1 MNKTVTE
8 EQLDNAKS
16 DFISTASHQLRTP
29 LTAIKGFVS
38 LLLEGSY
45 GEVETKQQDELKKNY
60 DSNQKLIHL
69 VDDLLNISRME
80 TGRMDFAF
88 VSGQLED
95 ICQKVID
102 IYDSKAKEKGLYL
115 EYVKSEI
122 VLPEIMI
129 DGDRL
134 GEVISNMVDNAIK
147 YTAKGGAKLKVEEKD
162 GNIRVVVSDTGMG
175 VLDDEMPHL
184 FTKFSRG
191 KDTKRLNVKGIG
203 LGLYVGKFVVEAH
216 GGRIWAESEGENKG
230 SRFILELPIKTS
242 LTR

>member
-1 MNKTVTE
+1 MNKAVTE
-8 EQLDNAKS
+8 EQMDSAKS

-45 GEVETKQQDELKKNY
+45 GEIEPKQQDVLKKIY
-60 DSNQKLIHL
+60 DSNQKLVNL

-88 VSGQLED
+88 ASCKLED
-95 ICQKVID
+95 ICQKVVNA
-102 IYDSKAKEKGLYL
+102 YASKAREKGLYL
-115 EYVKSEI
+115 EYAKPETT
-122 VLPEIMI
+122 LPEIMI

-134 GEVISNMVDNAIK
+134 KEVISNMVDNAIK
-147 YTAKGGAKLKVEEKD
+147 YTSKGGVKLKIEEKA
-162 GNIRVVVSDTGMG
+162 GNIRVTVSDTGMG
-175 VLDDEMPHL
+175 VMDDEMPHL

-191 KDTKRLNVKGIG
+191 KDTKRLNVNGIG

-216 GGRIWAESEGENKG
+216 SGHIWAESKGENKG
-230 SRFILELPIKTS
+230 SRFILELPINS
-242 LTR
+242 QD

>member
-45 GEVETKQQDELKKNY
+45 GDVEAKQQDVLKKIY
-60 DSNQKLIHL
+60 DSNQKLINL

-88 VSGQLED
+88 APGKLED
-95 ICQKVID
+95 ICQKIID
-102 IYDSKAKEKGLYL
+102 IYSSKAKEKGLYL
-115 EYVKSEI
+115 EYTKPETAMS
-122 VLPEIMI
+122 EIMI
-129 DGDRL
+129 DGDRMK
-134 GEVISNMVDNAIK
+134 EVISNMVDNAIK
-147 YTAKGGAKLKVEEKD
+147 YTSKGGAKLKVEEKD
-162 GNIRVVVSDTGMG
+162 GNIKVTVSDTGMG

-191 KDTKRLNVKGIG
+191 KDTKRLNVNGIG
-203 LGLYVGKFVVEAH
+203 LGLYVGKFIVEAH

-230 SRFILELPIKTS
+230 SRFILELPVKTS
-242 LTR
+242 